1 MSRFGAQEAELARD
15 LARDEGVAED
25 ARDEQYGASAL
36 EAPFSA
42 DAEPASAAQSYPD
55 RAHAWE
61 QYIAASKEHTA
72 SLVAS
77 TAAKQWPATGMFSTS
92 PLTVSSSEDT
102 TDVVVGRAHG
112 AALHSTGGRSYA
124 ANAITRELLATNSS
138 SPLHDTALEIERQ
151 KVLRD
156 TADLVPSSPVARQS
170 IASLASPLARA
181 PGLPVT
187 VALSAAPMAAKPSS
201 PVQLFDS
208 SVLLASAAL
217 PYSTPSNSELRVI
230 LESALRDAQLHRD
243 RTILSDAMGDSSGVH
258 RTPLTRHRR
267 GGVYLPRAM
276 PAQREAD
283 QQGPDYDQVQR
294 DIDAR
299 LAAIRAER
307 LIADQQRLVRR
318 QHAGAVRLQAIARG
332 WLVRRSAALAA
343 LRTARERIRRRKALQ
358 VSVEAERQRVERER
372 LAAVLV
378 DSRPEASRPSRAE
391 LGCGEAPLYN
401 AEVQRRAAA
410 REFEARLRAQ
420 LVEVQS
426 AEAAARRL
434 EADERLRDEEL
445 RRRREL
451 DLRAAELSFVDDL
464 RAAVAEDAARLEFAA
479 AAQVAATERQ
489 LAFAAQIAAQERQAM
504 AFEDALS
511 REAERRALAQALE
524 LEERQRLVREQDA
537 AKAAIAAEVQARMRD
552 AAAAASAAAAAKPPL
567 DGTGSATL
575 AVLQVAQ
582 ADAACAKA
590 LHALPAVPPLANDP
604 QAVEPHA
611 EDHPLELARAASV
624 GGGRAV
630 MLLRPGVPVG
640 AVVDEATRPV
650 SVQRPNAAT
659 AAARSL
665 QALWRGYCAR
675 KDPSNPIVK
684 RARARQRELVHGVT
698 RLQAVC
704 RGARVRTALRA
715 ALEAARFRD
724 PDDFDY
730 APVDVGSF
738 LGGLVPDDV
747 DDYLSAERALASGPR
762 AAWNDSPLPPAQQHQ
777 PHPQLLL
784 ASQGRGS
791 IAFDTGGGG
800 GRLARVR
807 SHHTAADASALLPHG
822 NAHASDA
829 SASRPPMGP
838 SSHPVGASMSAAA
851 AASALPPV
859 RPRTGSGAAGAAASP
874 ALLPPPSSAHG
885 LPQLLRPPLLLR
897 PDTSGSASWELA
909 SVRTTDDEPAG
920 RGAAQPPPP
929 TPTAVGLARPPAMPR
944 LDAAAL
950 LPLSHPPRQP
960 PLPQP
965 SPGSFV
971 RGGHVG
977 GAAPMKPQ
985 PPPAAPPADR
995 RLAQLLRDPAALD
1008 LLLMQRRLRTQ
1019 RAGEPLARG
1028 GGGGAAGGMQ
1038 PVQSLLPQRQAPPDA
1053 VPREYRGPAR
1063 VPASAAPGVAAA
1075 TALRSSALQR
1085 ALGFQA
1091 GLH

>member
-1 MSRFGAQEAELARD
+1 MQEAELARD

-42 DAEPASAAQSYPD
+42 DSEPASAAWSHPD
-55 RAHAWE
+55 RVHAWE
-61 QYIAASKEHTA
+61 QYIAASKEQTA
-72 SLVAS
+72 SLVVS
-77 TAAKQWPATGMFSTS
+77 TAVKQWPATGMFSTS

-102 TDVVVGRAHG
+102 TDVVVGRANG
-112 AALHSTGGRSYA
+112 AALLSAGGRSFA
-124 ANAITRELLATNSS
+124 ANAITRELLATS

-156 TADLVPSSPVARQS
+156 TADLVPSSPVARLS

-181 PGLPVT
+181 PGLAVT
-187 VALSAAPMAAKPSS
+187 VASSAAPMATRPSS

-208 SVLLASAAL
+208 SALFPTTAPPFSSA
-217 PYSTPSNSELRVI
+217 SNSELRVI
-230 LESALRDAQLHRD
+230 LESALRDAQLNRD
-243 RTILSDAMGDSSGVH
+243 RTILSDAMGDSSSGVH
-258 RTPLTRHRR
+258 RTTHARHRR
-267 GGVYLPRAM
+267 GGVYLPRAL
-276 PAQREAD
+276 PAQHEAD
-283 QQGPDYDQVQR
+283 QQSPDYDQVQR

-343 LRTARERIRRRKALQ
+343 LRTARERVRRRKALQ
-358 VSVEAERQRVERER
+358 VSAEAERQRVERER

-378 DSRPEASRPSRAE
+378 DSLPGRAAAEEVHAPLGSGEASLMKAE
-391 LGCGEAPLYN
+391 E
-401 AEVQRRAAA
+401 QRRAAA

-426 AEAAARRL
+426 AEAAAQRVD
-434 EADERLRDEEL
+434 ADARLRDEER

-464 RAAVAEDAARLEFAA
+464 RVAVAEDAARLEFAA
-479 AAQVAATERQ
+479 AAHVAASECRM
-489 LAFAAQIAAQERQAM
+489 AFAAHSAAQERQAM
-504 AFEDALS
+504 TFEDALS
-511 REAERRALAQALE
+511 REAERRALALALE
-524 LEERQRLVREQDA
+524 LEERERLVREQET
-537 AKAAIAAEVQARMRD
+537 AKATMLAEAQARRRD
-552 AAAAASAAAAAKPPL
+552 AAAAASAAALAMHVC
-567 DGTGSATL
+567 DSTGSTASP
-575 AVLQVAQ
+575 VLQVAQ

-590 LHALPAVPPLANDP
+590 VYVLPVVQPLTSEPLAVAN
-604 QAVEPHA
+604 EPRA

-630 MLLRPGVPVG
+630 MLLRPGLPVSS
-640 AVVDEATRPV
+640 VVDEARPV

-665 QALWRGYCAR
+665 QALWRGYCVR
-675 KDPSNPIVK
+675 KDPSNPIVQ
-684 RARARQRELVHGVT
+684 RARARQRVRVRGVT
-698 RLQAVC
+698 RLQALC
-704 RGARVRTALRA
+704 RGARVRAALRT

-738 LGGLVPDDV
+738 LGGLVPGDV
-747 DDYLSAERALASGPR
+747 DDYLSAERALAAGPR
-762 AAWNDSPLPPAQQHQ
+762 AAWNDPITPAQHHQ

-791 IAFDTGGGG
+791 AAFETGGGG

-807 SHHTAADASALLPHG
+807 SHHTAADASALPTHG
-822 NAHASDA
+822 NAHTSDA
-829 SASRPPMGP
+829 SAARPPMGP
-838 SSHPVGASMSAAA
+838 SSHPVSAGISGAPAAA
-851 AASALPPV
+851 AGALPPV
-859 RPRTGSGAAGAAASP
+859 RPRTGSGASP
-874 ALLPPPSSAHG
+874 ALLPLLPASAHG
-885 LPQLLRPPLLLR
+885 LPQLMRPPLLLR
-897 PDTSGSASWELA
+897 PDTSCSASWELA
-909 SVRTTDDEPAG
+909 SVRTADDEPAG
-920 RGAAQPPPP
+920 RGAAPPPP
-929 TPTAVGLARPPAMPR
+929 TPTAVGIPRPPAMPR
-944 LDAAAL
+944 FDAAAL
-950 LPLSHPPRQP
+950 LPLPRPPRQP

-971 RGGHVG
+971 RGEHAG
-977 GAAPMKPQ
+977 GAAAIKPQ

-1019 RAGEPLARG
+1019 RGGEPLSRG
-1028 GGGGAAGGMQ
+1028 GGGGAAGGLQ

-1053 VPREYRGPAR
+1053 VPREYRGLAR

-1091 GLH
+1091 GLHLP